1 MFLTLLLF
9 RQEEDEPEIGAPRD
23 PRGSVGAA
31 VQEGLWLLWQ
41 SCLAGLLL
49 QVLEGG
55 IPQGQAEADSR
66 GLGAGRTVKNLLS
79 SFRVAPPNSIP
90 ASHFLILFALGQVR
104 PKFSNSTFPAGIKTF
119 LSMQRWMFM
128 TFQEVSKE
136 NLGRNKCNHGPT
148 SQ

>member
-1 MFLTLLLF
+1 MERQTLRRNDFQQAAATILLLTLLLLW
-9 RQEEDEPEIGAPRD
+9 QEEDEPEIGAQGD

-66 GLGAGRTVKNLLS
+66 GLGAGRAVKNLLS
-79 SFRVAPPNSIP
+79 SFRVTPPNPIP
-90 ASHFLILFALGQVR
+90 VSSLLRFIT
-104 PKFSNSTFPAGIKTF
+104 NSP
-119 LSMQRWMFM
+119 
-128 TFQEVSKE
+128 V
-136 NLGRNKCNHGPT
+136 
-148 SQ
+148 